1 MKQRVLTINVPV
13 TMPWA
18 LPYGP
23 AVISGILTNAGF
35 EAETW
40 DLNIDLFQDFNQEKE
55 WPVFSNLIAIRGYT
69 NETVSQRFIRRILSW
84 TRQKSRQHIDR
95 FKPDVIALSVFSSQ
109 SLDFVIPL
117 STILRKLAPNAYIII
132 GGRGLDND
140 ERTSGVSYAEYYQRY
155 LNVDAVYQGD
165 AENQLLETIK
175 NRQSGLVIAP
185 PVSREELL
193 DIPPANW
200 SGYNFNQYQG
210 YEQGDLRVPITASK
224 GCVRDCTFCDVS
236 GSWPKYVFRTGD
248 SVGQEMVDL
257 YNTTGM
263 NKFEFTDNLVNGSI
277 SNFRA
282 MNNVI
287 ANQAPNQLDY
297 IGYAICRT
305 RREMPESDFE
315 LARVAGASRFKV
327 GIESGSESVRFDMK
341 KKFSNDDINW
351 FAVNSHKYGIQQIWL
366 MFVGYPSETEQ
377 DFQDTMRL
385 LEEHKTLAKNGMI
398 QVFLSLPMML
408 TSGSAF
414 MRNYAIDYGLEHN
427 RTDKWSDFFWTST
440 KHQENTFDVRV
451 DRWRRFMNKIQD
463 CGYADSGIRQTEKF
477 LELEG
482 LEKIY
487 QDYQRSLT
495 NGKKI
500 IPITDIGF
508 NINKSTH
515 I

>member
-1 MKQRVLTINVPV
+1 MKMQPRVLTINVPV

-23 AVISGILTNAGF
+23 AVVNGILKQAGY
-35 EAETW
+35 AVDTW
-40 DLNIDLFQDFNQEKE
+40 DLNIDLHQEFNSHQD

-69 NETVSQRFIRRILSW
+69 QDAVNKKFLKQVLNW
-84 TRQKSRQHIDR
+84 TRVQCRGRTQSTP
-95 FKPDVIALSVFSSQ
+95 PDVVALSVFSSQ

-117 STILRKLAPNAYIII
+117 STILRRLLPTAYIII
-132 GGRGLDND
+132 GGRGLDNT
-140 ERTSGVSYAEYYQRY
+140 ERVTGQSYAEYYSRY
-155 LNVDAVYQGD
+155 LPVDAVYQGD
-165 AENQLLETIK
+165 AENELLATI
-175 NRQSGLVIAP
+175 QSRKTGLVIAP
-185 PVSREELL
+185 PVSKEELL
-193 DIPPANW
+193 NIPPAAW
-200 SGYNFNQYQG
+200 EGYNFSQYTG
-210 YEQGDLRVPITASK
+210 YSEGDLRIPITASK

-236 GSWPKYVFRTGD
+236 GSWPKYVFRSGD
-248 SVGQEMVDL
+248 SVGHEMVDL
-257 YNTTGM
+257 YHSTGM

-282 MNNVI
+282 MNSVI
-287 ANQAPNQLDY
+287 ANRLPNTLDY

-315 LARVAGASRFKV
+315 LAKVAGARRFKV
-327 GIESGSESVRFDMK
+327 GIESGSEQVRFDMK

-351 FAVNSHKYGIQQIWL
+351 FATNCDRYNIEQIWL
-366 MFVGYPSETEQ
+366 MFVGYPSETES
-377 DFQDTMRL
+377 DFQDTLRL
-385 LEEHKTLAKNGMI
+385 LKEHQSIAKRGMI
-398 QVFLSLPMML
+398 KVFLSLPMML

-427 RTDKWSDFFWTST
+427 RSDKWGDFFWTST
-440 KHQENTFDVRV
+440 RYAENTFEVRV
-451 DRWRRFMNKIQD
+451 DRWRRFMEKIHEY
-463 CGYADSGIRQTEKF
+463 GYADSNIRQTEKF

-487 QDYQRSLT
+487 KSSN

-500 IPITDIGF
+500 IPISDINF
-508 NINKSTH
+508 NINKNTH